1 MTKIPTYEPFDGVD
15 SDPPSMKWSDLKYVA
30 PVPDNVRYQERTL
43 RMPAAFFENE
53 LQCRALN
60 MNRSRSLYF
69 DKMFIV

>member
-1 MTKIPTYEPFDGVD
+1 MPIIQAD
-15 SDPPSMKWSDLKYVA
+15 
-30 PVPDNVRYQERTL
+30 VRSYQERTL

-53 LQCRALN
+53 LQYRALN